1 MSWYELLL
9 TIHILAVALWFG
21 SGLAITVVSYRLI
34 GARDAAFAPFALHA
48 GWWAGRAHPAA
59 SVVIILAGIGMVADS
74 DFVEFGD
81 LWIIL
86 GLIGWVVVGGLGG
99 RFIGPTA
106 ERLAE
111 SVSTG
116 GVTEQVR
123 PIAGRLLTFMRIEA
137 GLLALLI
144 AIMVAKPD

>member
-9 TIHILAVALWFG
+9 TVHILAVALWFG

-34 GARDAAFAPFALHA
+34 AARDAALAPFVVNA

-59 SVVIILAGIGMVADS
+59 SVVIILAGFGMVADA
-74 DFVEFGD
+74 D
-81 LWIIL
+81 LSLGETWIVL
-86 GLIGWVVVGGLGG
+86 GLVGWVLVGALGG

-111 SVSTG
+111 AAAG

-123 PIAGRLLTFMRIEA
+123 PTADRLLLFMRIEA
-137 GLLALLI
+137 GLLAVLI
-144 AIMVAKPD
+144 AIMVAKPG